1 MFPIIWALNL
11 QTKPSS
17 MVWNLTRTQ
26 FPIFGALNL
35 PSNIIQP
42 KFVLPVASMQHHHRP
57 LRPMLLHRRW
67 VQPQESAVLRVRRA
81 AGTVGHVPESGG
93 SCHGARAF
101 GERQQNSVGVQR
113 FGSEKPWKNYKW
125 QFWDW
130 CSSLVSITKLVSVW
144 FEVSCWDCFQAL

>member
-1 MFPIIWALNL
+1 MFLIMWALNL

-26 FPIFGALNL
+26 FPIFWG
-35 PSNIIQP
+35 P
-42 KFVLPVASMQHHHRP
+42 KSSKQHHP
-57 LRPMLLHRRW
+57 AQICSSSSLHAA
-67 VQPQESAVLRVRRA
+67 PPPSPSHAAPPALGAA
-81 AGTVGHVPESGG
+81 AGIGCSQGPKSRRDRRPRPRKRGKLPWRTGFWWATAKFCWRST
-93 SCHGARAF
+93 F
-101 GERQQNSVGVQR
+101 WQR
-113 FGSEKPWKNYKW
+113 ETWKNYKW